1 MKISEVPNLYLLDLE
16 NMQIIIEELKTEKG
30 EKIYSIYQNR
40 KYNINEEKEWT
51 PDVDKAKKIKEE
63 ELPAE
68 VAKYLN
74 KLGIYVKV
82 PKVVEKKEQ
91 QKVETKEEKKQEEET
106 KKKEEQKQQQQ

>member
-40 KYNINEEKEWT
+40 KYNINEEREWT

-91 QKVETKEEKKQEEET
+91 QKVETKEEKKQVE
-106 KKKEEQKQQQQ
+106 KKEEQKQQQQ